1 MEVIVR
7 LSIDRYFKT
16 GICESPADAVIFAFE
31 NHFLE
36 YFETHNSHN
45 WRKEN
50 LWREEVD

>member
-36 YFETHNSHN
+36 YFETYNSHN